1 MFFFRLIRDNLR
13 DQRFASSA
21 VISASSVVMKT
32 IIIFLSTLFFTN
44 FAFCSFRND
53 INTGNKL
60 FYKKNYE
67 QSVEKYN
74 SAELQKPDSAIV
86 YYNRGNSFYKQQLY
100 DQAVKEYQKA
110 LGLTK
115 DKNLKSK
122 ILFNLGNTYLK
133 LGDTKNAKE
142 SYKQGLLNNSND
154 EDIKYNLQYALMQL
168 QQNQKNQNQQQK
180 SSSNKQNQSEDKN
193 KQQKEEQKKY
203 MSEQDLQ
210 RLLEMAKQQQ
220 NKNQKDLKD
229 ALKPQKPQLP
239 SVDKD
244 W

>member
-1 MFFFRLIRDNLR
+1 
-13 DQRFASSA
+13 
-21 VISASSVVMKT
+21 MKK
-32 IIIFLSTLFFTN
+32 IIFFTSLFFAN
-44 FAFCSFRND
+44 IAICSFRKD

-67 QSVEKYN
+67 QATEKYN
-74 SAELQKPDSAIV
+74 SAEIKKPDSPII

-100 DQAVKEYQKA
+100 EQAIKEYQKA

-122 ILFNLGNTYLK
+122 ILFNLGNAYLK

-142 SYKQGLLNNSND
+142 AYKQGLLNNIND
-154 EDIKYNLQYALMQL
+154 EDIKYNLQYALVQL
-168 QQNQKNQNQQQK
+168 QQNQLQK
-180 SSSNKQNQSEDKN
+180 GSSKDQKEQKGEDKE

-210 RLLEMAKQQQ
+210 RLLEMVNQQQ
-220 NKNQKDLKD
+220 NRNQRDLKE

-239 SVDKD
+239 PVDKD

>member
-1 MFFFRLIRDNLR
+1 
-13 DQRFASSA
+13 
-21 VISASSVVMKT
+21 MKT
-32 IIIFLSTLFFTN
+32 IIIFLATLFFTN
-44 FAFCSFRND
+44 IAFCSFRND

-142 SYKQGLLNNSND
+142 SYKQGLLNNPND
-154 EDIKYNLQYALMQL
+154 EDIKYNLQYALVQL
-168 QQNQKNQNQQQK
+168 QQNQNQQQK

-220 NKNQKDLKD
+220 NRNQKDLKD

-239 SVDKD
+239 PVDKD